1 MFCDGVVEAEPRCG
15 EDLFG
20 AQLVPVHVGGSL
32 EDLPR
37 GQVHVEQDRV
47 VVGGRPDSAS
57 AEHAGEGLGKSSEEI
72 VSSCKMKTWSIA
84 VPARPPVEVPP
95 GEARREH
102 WPPGAVRRGR
112 R

>member
-1 MFCDGVVEAEPRCG
+1 MQPLILAKFKTCLDRYPIRTCDLSSRIGVFCDGVVEAEPRCG

-57 AEHAGEGLGKSSEEI
+57 AEHA
-72 VSSCKMKTWSIA
+72 
-84 VPARPPVEVPP
+84 
-95 GEARREH
+95 
-102 WPPGAVRRGR
+102 
-112 R
+112 